1 MQPRKSNLFL
11 SPNAR
16 WLAILFVL
24 CCWSAVHATDKPS
37 KILLRESFASSHRTE
52 LTEQLRSITGCSD
65 FQLDG
70 SGDLCIHNN
79 RADAG
84 SKLARTLLMT
94 AATGKDII
102 VLEDTSN
109 SIDIVFCRVIPAR
122 WTREREANPSAYVL
136 QIDFS
141 DFHQLLG
148 DAPARQAFNVGWG
161 VLHELDHIVNDSA
174 DAVGLGDAGHCED
187 NINAM
192 RRELNLPER
201 LEYFFTFFPATN
213 DENFKSRLVRLAFE
227 RRIGPNGKSKR
238 YWLIWDA
245 AVVGGATSRKELA
258 SIR

>member
-1 MQPRKSNLFL
+1 MQPRKINMFL
-11 SPNAR
+11 TPNAR
-16 WLAILFVL
+16 CLAIVIVL
-24 CCWSAVHATDKPS
+24 CCWSAVHATDRPN
-37 KILLRESFASSHRTE
+37 KILLRESFAPSHRTE

-65 FQLDG
+65 FRLDAN
-70 SGDLCIHNN
+70 GDLCTHSN

-84 SKLARTLLMT
+84 SKLARTLLIR

-102 VLEDTSN
+102 VLEDTSS
-109 SIDIVFCRVIPAR
+109 SIDVVFCRVIPGR
-122 WTREREANPSAYVL
+122 WIHESEGSPSAYL
-136 QIDFS
+136 IQIDFS

-174 DAVGLGDAGHCED
+174 DAAGLGDAGHCED

-201 LEYFFTFFPATN
+201 LEYFFTFFPANN
-213 DENFKSRLVRLAFE
+213 DVNFKSRLVRLSFE

-245 AVVGGATSRKELA
+245 AVVGGAPSRKELA

>member
-1 MQPRKSNLFL
+1 MR
-11 SPNAR
+11 
-16 WLAILFVL
+16 
-24 CCWSAVHATDKPS
+24 
-37 KILLRESFASSHRTE
+37 
-52 LTEQLRSITGCSD
+52 
-65 FQLDG
+65 
-70 SGDLCIHNN
+70 
-79 RADAG
+79 
-84 SKLARTLLMT
+84 

-102 VLEDTSN
+102 VLEDKSN
-109 SIDIVFCRVIPAR
+109 SIEVVFCRVIPAR
-122 WTREREANPSAYVL
+122 WIHESEGDPSAHLL

-148 DAPARQAFNVGWG
+148 DSPARQAFNVGWG

-174 DAVGLGDAGHCED
+174 DAAGLGDAGHCED

-201 LEYFFTFFPATN
+201 LEYFFTFFPAIN

-227 RRIGPNGKSKR
+227 RRVGPNGKSKR

-245 AVVGGATSRKELA
+245 AVVGGAPSRKELA